1 MRSRWLDIGLVIF
14 EFLLTKMNKN
24 AKKRTKPIFSHQDRT
39 RLFNK
44 GFIIWAKLQPFSCWT
59 NAEKP
64 EGAKWIHLAVCRISR
79 FFLRGHDFPEV
90 FESVSF
96 FEDLLASASDSTR
109 GKKIKK
115 NKFTPRRKYC
125 CHNLP
130 AK

>member
-1 MRSRWLDIGLVIF
+1 MG
-14 EFLLTKMNKN
+14 E
-24 AKKRTKPIFSHQDRT
+24 
-39 RLFNK
+39 
-44 GFIIWAKLQPFSCWT
+44 IITFTCGT

-64 EGAKWIHLAVCRISR
+64 EGAKWIHLAGCKISR

-90 FESVSF
+90 FEPVSF

-109 GKKIKK
+109 GKKIKI